1 MLERILIVGYG
12 SIGRRHL
19 GVVRQCLPKAKIL
32 VMRHEPTSTVPEWA
46 DAVCSSMQEALLFG
60 PQAAVVANPAPF
72 HCPVATELLNA
83 GCHVLIEK
91 PLADSVMD
99 ATALLGEARA
109 SGLVCQVGYNLR
121 FMPSLQEFRR
131 LEIEGRVG
139 RVLSVRSEIGQY
151 LPSWRPGVDYRHG
164 VSAQK
169 AMGGGVLLELSH
181 EIDYLRWIF
190 GEVSWVSAWLGRLG
204 DLEIDVEDFAQM
216 TLGFAGQA
224 RHGMGH
230 AGDENAPNESAPYE
244 SAPVGSLSM
253 DFLRHDITRCCT
265 VIGSEGSLRWDG
277 VAGVVDFFSA
287 KDPQWLRVWERRP
300 QPNESYLLQWQN
312 FVDSVSANTSPL
324 VGASDGVAVLKIIE
338 AARHSAAHSCQRESL
353 IKAHA

>member
-1 MLERILIVGYG
+1 MLERILIVGHG

-32 VMRHEPTSTVPEWA
+32 VMRHEPTSTIPERA
-46 DAVCSSMQEALLFG
+46 DAVCSSLQEALSFG
-60 PQAAVVANPAPF
+60 PRAAVIANPAPF
-72 HCPVATELLNA
+72 HCPVATELLKA

-91 PLADSVMD
+91 PLASSLID
-99 ATALLGEARA
+99 ATALLGDTRA
-109 SGLVCQVGYNLR
+109 SGVVCQVGYNLR

-131 LEIEGRVG
+131 LVMGGCVG
-139 RVLSVRSEIGQY
+139 RVLSVRSEISQY
-151 LPSWRPGVDYRHG
+151 LPSWRPGMDYRQG

-204 DLEIDVEDFAQM
+204 DLEIDVEDSAQM
-216 TLGFAGQA
+216 TLGFAGEA
-224 RHGMGH
+224 RRGMGR
-230 AGDENAPNESAPYE
+230 AGDDG
-244 SAPVGSLSM
+244 APVGSLQM
-253 DFLRHDITRCCT
+253 DFLRHDTTRCCT

-287 KDPQWLRVWERRP
+287 KDPQWLRVWDQRQ
-300 QPNESYLLQWQN
+300 QPNESYLLQWQH
-312 FVDSVSANTSPL
+312 FVDCVNTNASPL
-324 VGASDGVAVLKIIE
+324 VGASDGVAVLEIIE
-338 AARHSAAHSCQRESL
+338 AARHSAAHSYQRESL
-353 IKAHA
+353 LEAHA